1 MCLPLLLLQMREEL
15 LSAYGQLRTL
25 CDQVR
30 RRRKPQPQEQH
41 AEDGDGRRKR
51 PSKKRRRHSSDS
63 MMTNSSSGAS
73 SEEYTSSSSSSEEG
87 GSGGGLVLLKTTNS
101 KLRGLLS
108 GVVLELQGLLND
120 LLLASSA
127 SSAAATNASTST
139 TLNRK
144 TCTKSQG
151 SGRSSRAESA
161 VVLEPD
167 FEMDETLD
175 VVDDAHQLERLQ
187 FHLRQAE
194 GKLRQKDDEIDQLQS
209 RLETIAVQMKGVE
222 EERDNLK
229 ADVDESALGRDEIVK
244 KARESRDAAV
254 KRKNAA
260 EVDLAKERL
269 SVMQVNS
276 QLMEAVQQ
284 KVALSQQLDDWKMD
298 MEVLL
303 EDQIRQ
309 RLVHSEKKAAKAKE
323 DREKSEQQQNTNR
336 FFGLFQRS

>member
-1 MCLPLLLLQMREEL
+1 
-15 LSAYGQLRTL
+15 
-25 CDQVR
+25 
-30 RRRKPQPQEQH
+30 
-41 AEDGDGRRKR
+41 
-51 PSKKRRRHSSDS
+51 
-63 MMTNSSSGAS
+63 MTNSGSSSGAS
-73 SEEYTSSSSSSEEG
+73 SEEYNTSSSSSSSSEEG
-87 GSGGGLVLLKTTNS
+87 LLLLKTTTNS
-101 KLRGLLS
+101 KLRGLFS

-120 LLLASSA
+120 LLLSSTSSSNTTASS
-127 SSAAATNASTST
+127 ST
-139 TLNRK
+139 LHKK
-144 TCTKSQG
+144 TCTKSHG

-167 FEMDETLD
+167 FELDEE
-175 VVDDAHQLERLQ
+175 VDQLERLQ

-194 GKLRQKDDEIDQLQS
+194 GKLRQKDEEINELQS
-209 RLETIAVQMKGVE
+209 RLETIAVEMKGVE
-222 EERDNLK
+222 EERDHLK
-229 ADVDESALGRDEIVK
+229 ADVDSSALGRDAIVK

-260 EVDLAKERL
+260 EVDLAKERI

-309 RLVHSEKKAAKAKE
+309 RLVHSEKKAAAAKE
-323 DREKSEQQQNTNR
+323 EREKSEQQQNTNR